1 MHAAG
6 SKSFYVFMSFVP
18 MTVPQKHFT
27 ELLFS
32 FAGGDCTAH
41 LSQTAEVVM
50 GASPNKKIITHKIEA
65 LGDL

>member
-32 FAGGDCTAH
+32 FAGGDCTVH
-41 LSQTAEVVM
+41 LSQTVVVM